1 VCAVRGASRE
11 SSRDSSTA
19 LGMTINKSSIMSW
32 TKRDWFFCLILA
44 AATMLAYQPAW
55 NGGFLWDDDAHI
67 ATAQLRS
74 LDGLRRIWFE
84 PRTTQQY
91 YPLLY
96 SSSWLQERF
105 WGDSPTGY
113 HLVNLLLHIGCAVL
127 VLKILR
133 FLRTPGAELA
143 AIIFAL
149 HPVNV
154 ETVAW
159 ITERKNTLSG
169 LFGLAAT
176 LFYLKF
182 DESRE
187 LEVPSRDSSTSFHSA
202 RDDKRHR
209 SRLIYA
215 LAAGLFLLGLLSKT
229 AIVTLPLAWLVI
241 FWWKRGAISWRRDV
255 VPLIPFFFLSALA
268 GLMTRWV
275 EYVNI
280 GYKARTLDFSLVDRC
295 LIAGR
300 AFWFQLGKVL
310 WPSNLMFVYPR
321 WEINA
326 GVWGQYLFPLA
337 ALGLL
342 GILWSLRR
350 WSRGPLAG
358 VLIYILL
365 LLPTLGFL
373 NQYFFIYSFVSD
385 HWQYLACLGI
395 ITPCASGIVLLVQR
409 FKSWQPWLERGT
421 TLLLGGALFLLTS
434 QQSRMYSDNE
444 TLYRTAIAR
453 NPACW
458 MAYANLC
465 QMLYEANR
473 IPGAMELFRQALRI
487 NPAVAYYSL
496 GNALTRTGRASEAI
510 DEYEAALRINPDYVE
525 AHTNLGSAFFLTGRT
540 PEAIEHYE
548 QALRIDPDYAQAH
561 SNLGSALVQTDRAS
575 EAIAHYKQALRI
587 NPGSADTHNNL
598 GAALGQMGQ
607 ISEAIEQL
615 KVALRI
621 NPYNI
626 DARKNLTKLEV
637 LQRSAPTK
645 K

>member
-1 VCAVRGASRE
+1 MNWS
-11 SSRDSSTA
+11 
-19 LGMTINKSSIMSW
+19 
-32 TKRDWFFCLILA
+32 KRDWFFCLVLA
-44 AATMLAYQPAW
+44 VVTMLAYQPAW
-55 NGGFLWDDDAHI
+55 HGGFLWDDDAHI

-133 FLRTPGAELA
+133 LLRIPGAELA
-143 AIIFAL
+143 TVIFAL

-169 LFGLAAT
+169 VFALAAT
-176 LFYLKF
+176 LSYLKF
-182 DESRE
+182 DESRD
-187 LEVPSRDSSTSFHSA
+187 LEVPSRDGKPGLAASGDCVAASPSFHSA
-202 RDDKRHR
+202 RNDKRHR
-209 SRLIYA
+209 SRRCYTWAI
-215 LAAGLFLLGLLSKT
+215 GLFLLGLLSKT
-229 AIVTLPLAWLVI
+229 AIVTVPLAWLMI
-241 FWWKRGAISWRRDV
+241 FWWKRGVTSWRRDV

-275 EYVNI
+275 EYGNI
-280 GYKARTLDFSLVDRC
+280 AYKARSLDFSLVERC

-310 WPSNLMFVYPR
+310 WPSSLMFIYPR

-326 GVWGQYLFPLA
+326 ALWWQYLFPLA
-337 ALGLL
+337 VVALL

-350 WSRGPLAG
+350 WSRAPLAG
-358 VLIYILL
+358 VLVYILL
-365 LLPTLGFL
+365 LLPTIGFL

-385 HWQYLACLGI
+385 HWQYLPCLGI
-395 ITPCASGIVLLVQR
+395 ITPCASGIVLLSGR
-409 FKSWQPWLERGT
+409 LKRWQGWLEPGV
-421 TLLLGGALFLLTS
+421 TLLVAGTLFVLTS
-434 QQSRMYSDNE
+434 QQSRMYTDNE
-444 TLYRTAIAR
+444 TLYRTAIGR

-458 MAYANLC
+458 MAYTNLC

-473 IPGAMELFRQALRI
+473 IPEAMELFNEALRI

-510 DEYEAALRINPDYVE
+510 DEYEASLRINPDYAE
-525 AHTNLGSAFFLTGRT
+525 AHTNLGDALFLTGRNS
-540 PEAIEHYE
+540 EAINEYE
-548 QALRIDPDYAQAH
+548 KALRIEPDYAHAH
-561 SNLGSALVQTDRAS
+561 SNLGTALVQTGRAS

-587 NPGSADTHNNL
+587 NPGSADTHSNL
-598 GAALGQMGQ
+598 GAALGQMGR
-607 ISEAIEQL
+607 ISEAIEQV
-615 KVALRI
+615 KAALRI
-621 NPYNI
+621 NPNDI
-626 DARKNLTKLEV
+626 EARNNLARLEA
-637 LQRSAPTK
+637 LPQTTPEK